1 MNADLQILIGSSY
14 QVLYV
19 EANFSGHPPVNVK
32 IQWTNH
38 FVWFLD
44 NHDILFSA
52 CQRKEQMVLFMP
64 AFVSQDWEIEQAQ
77 CEEKVARTCYPWW
90 WGSAKSLPGLLESK
104 FSESSYVD
112 VP

>member
-38 FVWFLD
+38 FV
-44 NHDILFSA
+44 
-52 CQRKEQMVLFMP
+52 
-64 AFVSQDWEIEQAQ
+64 
-77 CEEKVARTCYPWW
+77 
-90 WGSAKSLPGLLESK
+90 
-104 FSESSYVD
+104 
-112 VP
+112 